1 VSYAGIAD
9 QLAARGHGRIDLGPA
24 ERAALGAV
32 RDQAARFFALPDA
45 AKRRHGDADGLNGW
59 RPHGMQFSDDPA
71 LPDQC
76 ESFAFW
82 AGRGDLVPAHA
93 EIRSFTAALGE
104 WWLVTMEIAGE
115 IMGQLARRY
124 RHPRALAVGPSSYLE
139 VNSYDARSDRE
150 LLQTRHE
157 DGHLVSLVVPDRPGL
172 EIEEDGRMRPARA
185 REGQMLVMPGSLLTA
200 MTGGE
205 IRPLYH
211 QVRNHQYPQRTT
223 VLAFVNTPFHGD
235 YPPYRVGDDNQDV
248 TMAELSR
255 EKCAMFG
262 KPLPPPGLL

>member
-9 QLAARGHGRIDLGPA
+9 QLATRGHGRIDLGPA
-24 ERAALGAV
+24 ERAALDAV
-32 RDQAARFFALPDA
+32 RAQAARFFAFPDA
-45 AKRRHGDADGLNGW
+45 RKRRHGDADGLNGW
-59 RPHGMQFSDDPA
+59 RPYGMQFSHDPA
-71 LPDQC
+71 LPDEC

-82 AGRGDLVPAHA
+82 SGRADLVPMHA
-93 EIRSFTAALGE
+93 GIRSFTAALGE
-104 WWLVTMEIAGE
+104 WWLVAMEIAEE
-115 IMGQLARRY
+115 IKGQFARRY
-124 RHPRALAVGPSSYLE
+124 SYPRALAVGPSSYIE

-157 DGHLVSLVVPDRPGL
+157 DGHLVSLIVPDRPGL
-172 EIEEDGRMRPARA
+172 EIEEDGRMRPALT

-205 IRPLYH
+205 IPPLYH
-211 QVRNHQYPQRTT
+211 QVRNHRHPQRTT

-235 YPPYRVGDDNQDV
+235 YPPYRDVGQDV
-248 TMAELSR
+248 SMAELSR

-262 KPLPPPGLL
+262 KPLPLPGRV